1 MSKTI
6 AFVSPKGGVKKTTS
20 AFNIYGALI
29 NPFIISHDHTSNLD
43 FINVQREKLKT
54 KRETKDIEDYN
65 FTQSIEF
72 VDGEAVDTF
81 EDSVSLIDNYEKETG
96 EEQTVIFD
104 FGGYIT
110 EAHTSIIGIAD
121 VIVIPTGSDEVDLQ
135 ALKTI
140 SEQIAEVNKDNG
152 TNIIGNVLL
161 TNVHHTQTSESPS
174 FKRVVEEVSKFSNL
188 RLLETYIPRGSD
200 MQNALSSG
208 CNVFERRST
217 RNGKQAN
224 ALRKLVKELNLPS
237 NK

>member
-20 AFNIYGALI
+20 AFNIYGAVV

-54 KRETKDIEDYN
+54 KRETKDIEDYQ
-65 FTQSIEF
+65 FIQSIEY
-72 VDGEAVDTF
+72 VNGEMVDTF
-81 EDSVSLIDNYEKETG
+81 EESIKIIDQFEEETG

-110 EAHTSIIGIAD
+110 KAHTDILGIVD
-121 VIVIPTGSDEVDLQ
+121 VIVIPTGSDEIDLQ
-135 ALKTI
+135 ALRTI

-152 TNIIGNVLL
+152 TNIVGNVLL